1 MSFGTGDIDYSIVIC
16 TYNPDNRILERCLE
30 AVSQLD
36 RNGIATETILVD
48 NNSNTPVSSLPYVQ
62 NFGKKIQDFKPI
74 LVQEQGVN
82 FARMAAI
89 DMAKGKYIVYI
100 DYDNEPASN
109 YLQQL
114 KKLNA
119 DYPQVGAWGPGNVSV
134 DFLDGVAKNIELY
147 AKNAFQERHET
158 VIHFAQ
164 EKEWQACYPFGT
176 GLCTHTF
183 ILKEYNVLARQGKL
197 TLSGRKGNKLTSGED
212 TQMVLICISK
222 GYAAG
227 VSPSLQ
233 LTHMI
238 PATRA
243 NKNYLQ
249 RLAFGTGLSYESC
262 LMQIFPEHK
271 SVLEKNILPPDKF
284 SRKTVKKYIAAK
296 FSSNPHK
303 LFYLCQYI
311 GMHASAYL
319 ALNRP
324 LPSLVNKIIKYLK
337 LE

>member
-1 MSFGTGDIDYSIVIC
+1 MPPDSTDIDYSIVIC
-16 TYNPDNRILERCLE
+16 TYNPDDRILERCLA
-30 AVSQLD
+30 AVSELD
-36 RNGIATETILVD
+36 RNSISTETILVD
-48 NNSNTPVSSLPYVQ
+48 NNSQLPVATLPYVQ
-62 NFGKKIQDFKPI
+62 HFGKKIQDFKTL
-74 LVQEQGVN
+74 LVTEQGVN

-89 DMAKGKYIVYI
+89 DAAKGKYIVYI
-100 DYDNEPASN
+100 DYDNEPAAN
-109 YLQQL
+109 YLQEL

-119 DYPQVGAWGPGNVSV
+119 AYPQVGAWGPGNVSV
-134 DFLDGVAKNIELY
+134 DFLDGVAINIEAY

-158 VIHFAQ
+158 AIHFAQ
-164 EKEWQACYPFGT
+164 EKEWQPCYPFGT
-176 GLCTHTF
+176 GLCTYTF
-183 ILKEYNVLARQGKL
+183 LLKEYNVLARQGKL

-233 LTHMI
+233 LTHII
-238 PATRA
+238 PANRA

-271 SVLEKNILPPDKF
+271 TKLEKTILPPDKF
-284 SRKTVKKYIAAK
+284 SRKTIKKYIAAK
-296 FSSNPHK
+296 FSGNPYK
-303 LFYLCQYI
+303 LLYLSKYI

-337 LE
+337 LD